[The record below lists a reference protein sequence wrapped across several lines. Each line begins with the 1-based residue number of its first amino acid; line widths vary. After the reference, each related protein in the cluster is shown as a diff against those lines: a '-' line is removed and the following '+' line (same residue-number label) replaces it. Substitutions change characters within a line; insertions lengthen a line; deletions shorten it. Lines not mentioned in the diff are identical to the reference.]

1 MTSKKKI
8 RKLKKNNSQYFRFTP
23 SRVRKRG
30 SNTSMIYERVQSGEK
45 PNTHWIW
52 MRIIFHIDPIATGNQ
67 LQRIMIM
74 TMAANEWKKTRGMR
88 KSSSKFASIQNL
100 LEQKQTH
107 NSFGIFQFPLFME
120 IYGCWDKIM
129 RMMMIIMMLVMGMKL
144 TKQKKCVCVSW
155 KLTYHNS
162 NSSKN
167 SHNGSRRWIEHMQK
181 KTKLEEEEAEKQQEE
196 KKFIWNQEIANATKE
211 ISNNDK

>member
-1 MTSKKKI
+1 
-8 RKLKKNNSQYFRFTP
+8 
-23 SRVRKRG
+23 
-30 SNTSMIYERVQSGEK
+30 
-45 PNTHWIW
+45 
-52 MRIIFHIDPIATGNQ
+52 
-67 LQRIMIM
+67 
-74 TMAANEWKKTRGMR
+74 
-88 KSSSKFASIQNL
+88 
-100 LEQKQTH
+100 
-107 NSFGIFQFPLFME
+107 
-120 IYGCWDKIM
+120 
-129 RMMMIIMMLVMGMKL
+129 MIIMMLVMGMKL